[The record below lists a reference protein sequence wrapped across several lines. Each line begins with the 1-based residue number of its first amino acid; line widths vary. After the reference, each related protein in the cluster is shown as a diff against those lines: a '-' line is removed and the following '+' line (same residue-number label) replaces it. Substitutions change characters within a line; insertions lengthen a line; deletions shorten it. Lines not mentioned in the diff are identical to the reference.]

1 MTLTPDQQ
9 RLVAAG
15 CTVPTATPQN
25 TQVTFHGDW
34 SYRSLP
40 CGCRTR
46 MRTRGRGRIEVQ
58 ELARC
63 NGWRSVLW
71 EETRW

>member
-25 TQVTFHGDW
+25 TQVTFHDGW
-34 SYRSLP
+34 YYHALP

-46 MRTRGRGRIEVQ
+46 MRMGRQGDFTTED
-58 ELARC
+58 LARC
-63 NGWRSVLW
+63 AGWGLGLRA
-71 EETRW
+71 EIR